1 MPHTTEPRRRTAGRA
16 LAPGRSAA
24 RPGVLPRA
32 LLAALLGGLALLG
45 VLATASPAAAHAA
58 LTGSD
63 PAQGSVVRDAPE
75 QVSLDFSE
83 GVTMSED
90 SIRVLDPHGRRAD
103 TGKIRDTGTAG
114 KVQRTVSLKPGVP
127 QGTYTVAWQAV
138 SADSHPVSGAFTF
151 SVGKPSKT
159 TATVPQ
165 EDKNTGGGAVG
176 TLYGIGRYAAYAGY
190 VLLIGGAA
198 FVLLCAPRAASSRA
212 VQRLTVTGWTV
223 LTAATLALLLLR
235 NPYTGS
241 GKLADVADLG
251 GLGDVVATKPGAAL
265 VSRLL
270 LLAAAGLFVSVLF
283 GAYARRENGGRDTDG
298 RTGGATQG
306 AADAGTGSAKT
317 DGTAAEGTGTDGAEA
332 VRERR
337 DLRYGLAIGG
347 TVVAAG
353 LAATWAMAEHA
364 STGLQTAVAMPVDV
378 LHLLA
383 VALWLGGLA
392 ALFCLLRWGP
402 SPTGAEARRFSRVAF
417 TSVTVL
423 AATGLYQSWR
433 QVGTLDALTSTSY
446 GQLLIVKVVLVA
458 ALVAVGWFSRRWT
471 ARLTEDPAAGERPQ
485 AARAAAVPGSR
496 SPERAATPAGTAR
509 AADSTRPSAPPA
521 GEGDE
526 PEGDGAAP
534 ADPAPADPVRAAQL
548 ARQRAAANAAR
559 RRRQREADPQR
570 SGLRRSVLTEAG
582 IAVVLLIVTT
592 VLTSTEPART
602 EEQARAAGG
611 ASQGAS
617 GPVDVKIP
625 FDTGGPR
632 GKGTAELELDP
643 GTSGENTLELRT
655 TDPAGRPV
663 EAPEVKVSFT
673 LPAKDLGPLSV
684 TPEPV
689 RGEKGRWKASDVR
702 LPLPGKWK
710 VAVTVRTSDIDQV
723 TAYKTATIG

>member
-1 MPHTTEPRRRTAGRA
+1 M
-16 LAPGRSAA
+16 APGRSAA

-90 SIRVLDPHGRRAD
+90 SIRVLDPHGERAD

-383 VALWLGGLA
+383 VALWLGGLS

-485 AARAAAVPGSR
+485 SARAAAVPGSR

-509 AADSTRPSAPPA
+509 AAGTTRPCAP
-521 GEGDE
+521 GRRGDE
-526 PEGDGAAP
+526 PEVTGPHLPNPHRPTPYAPRSSPGSGPPPTPPAGAGSARPTRSAADCAAP
-534 ADPAPADPVRAAQL
+534 SSPRPGS
-548 ARQRAAANAAR
+548 
-559 RRRQREADPQR
+559 R
-570 SGLRRSVLTEAG
+570 SSC
-582 IAVVLLIVTT
+582 
-592 VLTSTEPART
+592 
-602 EEQARAAGG
+602 
-611 ASQGAS
+611 
-617 GPVDVKIP
+617 
-625 FDTGGPR
+625 
-632 GKGTAELELDP
+632 
-643 GTSGENTLELRT
+643 
-655 TDPAGRPV
+655 
-663 EAPEVKVSFT
+663 
-673 LPAKDLGPLSV
+673 
-684 TPEPV
+684 
-689 RGEKGRWKASDVR
+689 
-702 LPLPGKWK
+702 
-710 VAVTVRTSDIDQV
+710 
-723 TAYKTATIG
+723 